1 MSVRS
6 SSPVQELWSSI
17 LNSVSSTR
25 SIPSKNILVL
35 GEEHTGKSTLVKAL
49 LRKTE
54 DEAQSADFALGYG
67 WADVKDDADEDTLA
81 RLSVYSVPSSA
92 PSHLALVDH
101 FLPPRTSLPHTSVVI
116 VLDWTRPWTFVSQL
130 EKWLKWVEH
139 WAEGEKG
146 RDLDMLHDEAKER
159 LRLHIQHYTEPGSTD
174 SSNPASLSSTL
185 LPLGDGILTSNAAGV
200 PIIVVCTKADLMD
213 DSLSGTAGPSQSL
226 GIGGMTKNSMW
237 EERQD
242 AIIQVLRTICLKYGA
257 ALFYT
262 THAPQTLANLRSY
275 ALHLLFIPT
284 PVAPNEPLPR
294 NPFPFAQRANALD
307 RDRILIPVGWDSWG
321 KIKILREDFDVR
333 RWGEGWESD
342 LDSGEAAPVGGAQDW
357 FKEILGPHQDIQA
370 KAPPPLIVPKAEQA
384 FLSSHY
390 EALQKDRDPRATFR
404 QPIAVSGQAGAVE
417 AGVVGPM
424 GSSSFNLPGVEKAM
438 QEMETEDPHSGR
450 EVPARTTP
458 APMAPTPRPARLPV
472 SPTDTIGRTP
482 GTPGGN
488 SQTEVL
494 QNFFQSLLVP
504 NRSGSSARSASVA
517 QPKAPSGQ
525 ALSPSATAPAEGVN
539 GVPEK

>member
-25 SIPSKNILVL
+25 SIPSKNVLVL
-35 GEEHTGKSTLVKAL
+35 GEEHTGKSTLVQAL
-49 LRKTE
+49 LGKTE

-67 WADVKDDADEDTLA
+67 WSDVKDDADEGK
-81 RLSVYSVPSSA
+81 LSVYSVPSSA

-101 FLPPRTSLPHTSVVI
+101 FIPPRTSLPHTLVMI
-116 VLDWTRPWTFVSQL
+116 VLDWTQPWTFVPQL

-139 WAEGEKG
+139 WAEADKG
-146 RDLDMLHDEAKER
+146 RDLDVLRDEAKER
-159 LRLHIQHYTEPGSTD
+159 LRLHIQHYTEPGSTET
-174 SSNPASLSSTL
+174 SNPASLSSTL
-185 LPLGDGILTSNAAGV
+185 LPLGDGTLTSNAAGV

-213 DSLSGTAGPSQSL
+213 DSLSGTAGPSQSM

-242 AIIQVLRTICLKYGA
+242 AIIQVLRTICLRYGA

-262 THAPQTLANLRSY
+262 TRAPQTLSTLRAY

-284 PVAPNEPLPR
+284 AVAPNEPLPR
-294 NPFPFAQRANALD
+294 NPFPFALRANALD

-321 KIKILREDFDVR
+321 KIKILREEFDVR

-342 LDSGEAAPVGGAQDW
+342 LDSAEATPAGGAQDW
-357 FKEILGPHQDIQA
+357 FKEIIGPHQDIQA
-370 KAPPPLIVPKAEQA
+370 KAPPPLIIPKAEQA
-384 FLSSHY
+384 FLAAHY

-404 QPIAVSGQAGAVE
+404 QPIAVSGQAGAIE

-424 GSSSFNLPGVEKAM
+424 GSSSFNLPSVEKAM
-438 QEMETEDPHSGR
+438 QEMETEEPQTGR
-450 EVPARTTP
+450 EAPPRSTP
-458 APMAPTPRPARLPV
+458 ASIASVSRTPRLPV
-472 SPTDTIGRTP
+472 SPTEPIGRTP
-482 GTPGGN
+482 GTPGGS
-488 SQTEVL
+488 SQHEVL

-504 NRSGSSARSASVA
+504 NRSGTGARSASVA
-517 QPKAPSGQ
+517 QPTKAPTG
-525 ALSPSATAPAEGVN
+525 LVVSPSTTAPTENVN
-539 GVPEK
+539 GVPDK